1 MDKKLFFEVAKSA
14 VFGGKPLNQGQVNG
28 CEILL
33 DACQRHR
40 LPNNDAAYVLATSHW
55 ETGGTMLPVIETR
68 TAKDKTNPS
77 VDTAIRRLNA
87 SFKAGK
93 LKWVK
98 TPYWRKD
105 ADGKSWLGRG
115 YPQLTHKTNYEK
127 ASKIV
132 GVDLV
137 ANPERM
143 LEPEIAAEVMVVSMR
158 DGGFTGKKL
167 RDFIDLSD
175 DSDVIDRKEYL
186 KARAVVNGKD
196 RASEIADLAIG
207 YERALRASGYD
218 VPDPVKVYTDK
229 FHVQLVQARLD
240 ELGYNTGSKRK
251 DGTFDGVL
259 GDLTKSAIMASKNE
273 NGFTPLDDQITDAY
287 VVAMDTF
294 YRRQLPREELTPTE
308 VRERAPEVRTN
319 YFQKII
325 GGLTA
330 VGAAIGGAYNA
341 IMDSLGEVRKY
352 VEPLVSSVPWYV
364 WVGAAGAFGGFMFY
378 QGRKGEKAGIE
389 AFKAGG
395 R

>member
-40 LPNNDAAYVLATSHW
+40 MPTNDVAYILATAHW

-175 DSDVIDRKEYL
+175 DSDAIDRREYL
-186 KARAVVNGKD
+186 KARAIVNGKD

-229 FHVQLVQARLD
+229 FHVQLVQARLA
-240 ELGYNTGSKRK
+240 ELGYNTGSQRK

-259 GDLTKSAIMASKNE
+259 GDLTKAAILASKNE
-273 NGFTPLDDQITDAY
+273 NKFEPLDDQITDAY
-287 VVAMDTF
+287 VAALDNF
-294 YRRQLPREELTPTE
+294 QKRQLPREDLTPTE
-308 VRERAPEVRTN
+308 VRERAPEVQTN
-319 YFQKII
+319 YFQKVI

>member
-40 LPNNDAAYVLATSHW
+40 MPTNDAAYILATSHW

-175 DSDVIDRKEYL
+175 DSDAIDRREYL

-229 FHVQLVQARLD
+229 FHVQLVQARLA
-240 ELGYNTGSKRK
+240 ELGYNTGSQRK

-259 GDLTKSAIMASKNE
+259 GDLTKAAILASKNE

-287 VVAMDTF
+287 VAAMDTF
-294 YRRQLPREELTPTE
+294 YRRQLPREDLTPTE